1 MLLSPLIYTIGNDRE
16 LLLLSQLWPIWCNDG
31 LLCVYGGMRSA
42 GHAGLAQPQQGTE
55 LIKAVTEVKRGRQVT
70 FDQWVEAVVYNQLAI
85 QLDFA
90 NHLRKRNQGVMH
102 MLEHVCANK
111 RIIGQVFCG

>member
-1 MLLSPLIYTIGNDRE
+1 MIDNSSCSLGSGQLGVMVACFVHMMAYFMSMGACGPL
-16 LLLLSQLWPIWCNDG
+16 
-31 LLCVYGGMRSA
+31 
-42 GHAGLAQPQQGTE
+42 GHASLAQPQQEAE
-55 LIKAVTEVKRGRQVT
+55 LIKAVTKVKRGRQVT

-85 QLDFA
+85 QLDFT